1 MNFETVEKEA
11 MKLPARQK
19 AILARHLL
27 AAIDEPDGS
36 PEEIEAMW
44 AAEARDRLEAYHR
57 GEMESFPVAEV
68 MARLKKRFSK

>member
-11 MKLPARQK
+11 MKLPAREK

-36 PEEIEAMW
+36 PEEIEAIW
-44 AAEARDRLEAYHR
+44 AAEARDRIEAYHR
-57 GEMESFPVAEV
+57 GEIQAFPADEV
-68 MARLKKRFSK
+68 MARVKKRFSK